1 MSANLTIRQAQMVLP
16 DRVVTGDL
24 VIENGI
30 IVEVAPKATRPIGE
44 EIHASG
50 LIVLPGLIDGHVHLG
65 EPQTETFLTGTRA
78 AAAGGVTSILEMH
91 LDLIVLKTDWKTWQ
105 SGDNWQKVQR
115 SSTTEC
121 GVMGCGKHRPNRSER
136 WCLWC
141 SLTSV

>member
-50 LIVLPGLIDGHVHLG
+50 LIVLLG
-65 EPQTETFLTGTRA
+65 SLMDMLFGRA
-78 AAAGGVTSILEMH
+78 
-91 LDLIVLKTDWKTWQ
+91 
-105 SGDNWQKVQR
+105 SGPKPFSRVR
-115 SSTTEC
+115 E
-121 GVMGCGKHRPNRSER
+121 RPLR
-136 WCLWC
+136 
-141 SLTSV
+141 VA